1 MEQEGRGMNAQQILE
16 SIGLTAEDVKR
27 IADRHNIAANRE
39 PRTANRDLSGCRFV
53 RLIRKGGAE

>member
-1 MEQEGRGMNAQQILE
+1 MSAQQILE

-27 IADRHNIAANRE
+27 IADRYNVAGEGRAPARPQE
-39 PRTANRDLSGCRFV
+39 PDLTGCRFV